1 MWRVFEIVRN
11 NSESLKSLQ
20 LDALGV
26 DYYEIKFYNTVSKNT
41 EVLCIDCVIAGNY
54 ICKVNDKKREFE
66 LNHQVIEFI
75 SNRYKLNTVAYQHFL
90 VVESLSF
97 LGVVPLSHR
106 LMAISEVSKAE
117 QKALNLLDIDFR
129 YLRDRSTNEWLGNYV
144 YGEVL
149 QEMSVNI
156 FFSA

>member
-75 SNRYKLNTVAYQHFL
+75 SNRYKLNTAAYQHFL

-97 LGVVPLSHR
+97 LGGR
-106 LMAISEVSKAE
+106 REA
-117 QKALNLLDIDFR
+117 KALKAF
-129 YLRDRSTNEWLGNYV
+129 
-144 YGEVL
+144 
-149 QEMSVNI
+149 
-156 FFSA
+156 